1 MVICP
6 RKKPSREIALADAL
20 MECEPGRNEW
30 PVYQSLVGD
39 ILEHLFTP
47 SLVKPIPGSQIKL
60 KQIGVTSFYLTTWIK
75 VFGHLSVINIELI
88 MWLLMRKT
96 TQEK

>member
-1 MVICP
+1 
-6 RKKPSREIALADAL
+6 

-60 KQIGVTSFYLTTWIK
+60 KQIGVTSFYLTT
-75 VFGHLSVINIELI
+75 
-88 MWLLMRKT
+88 
-96 TQEK
+96 

>member
-1 MVICP
+1 
-6 RKKPSREIALADAL
+6 